1 MDLSSLMAIGI
12 SVIDIGVASVVLQR
26 EREHVAQ
33 LVHQGLV
40 PAYYYYYYE
49 ANHHH
54 FPAHL

>member
-12 SVIDIGVASVVLQR
+12 SVIDIGVARVVLQR

-40 PAYYYYYYE
+40 PAYYYYYV

>member
-12 SVIDIGVASVVLQR
+12 SVIGIGVASVVLQR

-40 PAYYYYYYE
+40 PAHNYYYE

>member
-12 SVIDIGVASVVLQR
+12 SVIGIGVASVVLQR

-40 PAYYYYYYE
+40 PAYYYYYE
-49 ANHHH
+49 GNRHH